1 MFKHHHLLS
10 LRTLITD
17 QNIFEPSVNIHVFMD
32 SDSVSH
38 IITDLLLLVKCTGKY
53 FFLRKTQPQVRD
65 ISQVFLTSVVISVV
79 VSSIS
84 WQDQERVDSGTQ

>member
-1 MFKHHHLLS
+1 
-10 LRTLITD
+10 
-17 QNIFEPSVNIHVFMD
+17 MD